1 MQETWKKEFEF
12 LLMRRYSVPEAL
24 KASEV
29 LLPAIFGDFR
39 LMLEA
44 AAANEMIH
52 EEYRTDDGKTV
63 IHLYGKRIPQPA
75 RKHHT
80 KGGPD
85 RLILRRLLVEDFEVR
100 LPVLPDGSQGILL

>member
-1 MQETWKKEFEF
+1 MQETWKKEFE
-12 LLMRRYSVPEAL
+12 LYLMRRYPVPEAL
-24 KASEV
+24 RASDV
-29 LLPAIFGDFR
+29 LLPAVFSDFR
-39 LMLEA
+39 QMLGRA
-44 AAANEMIH
+44 MPNEMVH